1 MPRRPRLHVPG
12 GLYHVTLRGNDRQP
26 LFFADSD
33 RRLWMKLLA
42 DGLEQYRCRRHAYCW
57 MTHHVHMAV
66 QVSGLPLGS
75 LIRWVAPQY
84 AGATNKRLKP
94 CGHLFE
100 RRYGARLVDAD
111 SYLLQL
117 VRYIHLNPV
126 GAGMAKD
133 PALYPWSSHC
143 ASLGHTP
150 AGFLTMDWV
159 PSFFGRR
166 RNAARQACARFM
178 AQAADAPETLLT
190 GNIDDD
196 RVVGPCNVDGEDSH
210 SSDIVHPTC
219 TLDDLASPSRTHR
232 HARLRAEIAK
242 AAVEQSIAAVT
253 DVAKRFNRSTA
264 AISRQAWLM
273 AVPPLSPK
281 PAPQEPQPA
290 GICISVVMNSAAA
303 ALAGIFRSALTGGR
317 PGTLAGP
324 AAPSTASSERR

>member
-1 MPRRPRLHVPG
+1 
-12 GLYHVTLRGNDRQP
+12 
-26 LFFADSD
+26 
-33 RRLWMKLLA
+33 
-42 DGLEQYRCRRHAYCW
+42 
-57 MTHHVHMAV
+57 
-66 QVSGLPLGS
+66 
-75 LIRWVAPQY
+75 
-84 AGATNKRLKP
+84 
-94 CGHLFE
+94 
-100 RRYGARLVDAD
+100 
-111 SYLLQL
+111 
-117 VRYIHLNPV
+117 
-126 GAGMAKD
+126 
-133 PALYPWSSHC
+133 
-143 ASLGHTP
+143 
-150 AGFLTMDWV
+150 
-159 PSFFGRR
+159 
-166 RNAARQACARFM
+166 M

-219 TLDDLASPSRTHR
+219 TLDDLVTRYCQLHAVTEVDLASPSRTHR

-242 AAVEQSIAAVT
+242 AAVEQGIAAVT

-290 GICISVVMNSAAA
+290 GIWTSVVMNSAAA